1 MTFLKRMLA
10 LLLALCL
17 LLGVTALA
25 QEEAAEDEI
34 LVEDGVALTE
44 QYLVEYGYDYSSTDE
59 VALYLYAFGELPPNF
74 LTKAEARDMGWRSSE
89 GNLWVVAEGMSI
101 GGDVFGNRE
110 GRLPDAKGRTWYEC
124 DVNYEGGFR
133 GSDRILFSTD
143 GLIYFTCDH
152 YKTFDLLYEGWYDPD
167 YRYGETEEESGK
179 WGDWSW

>member
-74 LTKAEARDMGWRSSE
+74 LTKAEARDMGWRSRRS
-89 GNLWVVAEGMSI
+89 
-101 GGDVFGNRE
+101 
-110 GRLPDAKGRTWYEC
+110 
-124 DVNYEGGFR
+124 
-133 GSDRILFSTD
+133 GS
-143 GLIYFTCDH
+143 
-152 YKTFDLLYEGWYDPD
+152 WPA
-167 YRYGETEEESGK
+167 
-179 WGDWSW
+179 